1 MQGEWNMVQRRVR
14 AAFTLIE
21 LLVVMAIIAIL
32 IGLLLPAVQKVRE
45 AAYRTECKNNLK
57 QIGLASANHEAT
69 IKYLPSGGFNNGS
82 ASIVTAQN
90 PNTSARY
97 TPLSQVFPTAKAALP
112 AAGTSPTTGKEQ
124 QWSWAYSLLPY
135 MEQDNLFNVVN
146 SVAGDSQVRSQP
158 VKFYSCPSRRQPTLY
173 QGLFVGDY
181 TGCAGVATGS
191 ATNGSA
197 SNVGVINIQGQVSSA
212 RMKNGTSNTLY
223 YAEKSVSVAGV
234 VGTFGGKSYNGTG
247 PGGGDPGDTTGV
259 YLGFSE
265 DNVAWAFSTGPV
277 IDPRPA
283 TPTNVYTVT
292 FNNGVANVTITNLGY
307 GSPHPGGMNAA
318 FGDGSVRTIN
328 YGITTNVWQ
337 AICNRNNTNVVDMS
351 DL

>member
-1 MQGEWNMVQRRVR
+1 MQGEWIMVQRRVR

-69 IKYLPSGGFNNGS
+69 IKYLPSGGFNNGM
-82 ASIVTAQN
+82 ASIVTAQT
-90 PNTSARY
+90 PNVSARY
-97 TPLSQVFPTAKAALP
+97 TPLSQVYPTVKGNLP
-112 AAGTSPTTGKEQ
+112 AAATSPTTGKEQ
-124 QWSWAYSLLPY
+124 QWSWAYALLPY

-146 SVAGDSQVRSQP
+146 SAAGDTQVRGQP

-173 QGLFVGDY
+173 NGLFVGDY
-181 TGCAGVATGS
+181 IGCAGIATGTAS
-191 ATNGSA
+191 NGSA
-197 SNVGVINIQGQVSSA
+197 QNNGAISLNGQVSSA
-212 RMKNGTSNTLY
+212 RMKNGTSNTLI
-223 YAEKSVSVAGV
+223 YAEKAVSVQGI
-234 VGTFGGKSYNGTG
+234 GTTG
-247 PGGGDPGDTTGV
+247 STGATGGDPGDTTGI
-259 YLGFSE
+259 YLGYSG
-265 DNVAWAFSTGPV
+265 DTVAYAFAFSPV
-277 IDPRPA
+277 IDPRPN

-292 FNNGVANVTITNLGY
+292 FNNGMNNVTITNLGF
-307 GSPHPGGMNAA
+307 GSPHPGGMNAV

-328 YGITTNVWQ
+328 YGITASIWQ